1 MYKKVLVAFDG
12 TESATNVLE
21 QALVLARSENAAVDV
36 VTVIPGYQG
45 DLRLLG
51 NSRVLTEMHGHYQT
65 CLDSAIKMALARNVR
80 AKAHLR
86 TGEPPEEILRTAE
99 EIRADLIVIGK
110 RARFLLDSMP
120 IGSVADDVIRQSD
133 ADVLVI
139 SGDKQLGLERIF
151 LAYDGTEGAD
161 LAARQASA
169 LAARYGAGLCI
180 GMTYEMD
187 MEAFSLAP
195 ELEEA
200 LHRKARSAIN
210 PAVEYARRADVKHVE
225 TVIRHGNPSYKTL
238 VEEAAACKAGLLV
251 AGASGRGSLSHVLL
265 GGVARR
271 LISLSTCP
279 VLIVKE

>member
-1 MYKKVLVAFDG
+1 MYKSVLIAFDG
-12 TESATNVLE
+12 TDAAENVLE
-21 QALVLARSENAAVDV
+21 QALVLARSENAAVHI

-51 NSRVLTEMHGHYQT
+51 NSRVLTEMRAHYQSS
-65 CLDSAIKMALARNVR
+65 LDTAIKQALARGVR
-80 AKAHLR
+80 ARAHLR
-86 TGEPPEEILRTAE
+86 TGEPPEEILSTAE
-99 EIRADLIVIGK
+99 EIGADLVVIGK

-120 IGSVADDVIRQSD
+120 IGTVADDVIRQSD

-139 SGDKQLGLERIF
+139 SANMRLALERIF
-151 LAYDGTEGAD
+151 LAYDGTEGAL

-169 LAARYGAGLCI
+169 IAARYGAELCI

-187 MEAFSLAP
+187 MEAFSLSP
-195 ELEEA
+195 ELEQA
-200 LHRKARSAIN
+200 LHRKAHAAID
-210 PAVEYARRADVKHVE
+210 PAVELARKAEVKHLK

-238 VEEAAACKAGLLV
+238 VEEAAAHKAGLLV
-251 AGASGRGSLSHVLL
+251 AGASDRGSLSHVLL

-271 LISLSTCP
+271 LISMSTCP

>member
-12 TESATNVLE
+12 TDSATNVLE
-21 QALVLARSENAAVDV
+21 QALVLARSENAAVNI

-51 NSRVLTEMHGHYQT
+51 NSRVLTEMHSHYQT
-65 CLDSAIKMALARNVR
+65 CLDSAIKLALARNVR
-80 AKAHLR
+80 ARAHLR

-99 EIRADLIVIGK
+99 EVGADLVVIGK

-120 IGSVADDVIRQSD
+120 VGLVADDVVRQSD
-133 ADVLVI
+133 VDVLI
-139 SGDKQLGLERIF
+139 IAGDKKLGLERIF

-161 LAARQASA
+161 IAARQASA
-169 LAARYGAGLCI
+169 LAARYGAVLYI

-200 LHRKARSAIN
+200 LHRKARSAIDA
-210 PAVEYARRADVKHVE
+210 AVELARKADVKQVE
-225 TVIRHGNPSYKTL
+225 PVIRHGNPSYKTL
-238 VEEAAACKAGLLV
+238 IEEATARKAGLLV
-251 AGASGRGSLSHVLL
+251 AGASGRGSLSRVLL
-265 GGVARR
+265 GSVTRR
-271 LISLSTCP
+271 MISMSTCP
-279 VLIVKE
+279 LLIVKE